1 MLVRHARRKFWEAR
15 DTDPRQVHH
24 ALETLREVFQL
35 ERAFREL
42 SPTDRARQRRA
53 TTWPIVQAFQAWGQA
68 LSLSEPPKSP
78 LAKAAGYV
86 LRQWDSLVVF
96 IDTGDIPAHNNLSE
110 LLLRQPVVG
119 RKNWLFA
126 GSEGGAQTAATWF
139 SLIGSCMVNAIDPW
153 LYLSD
158 VLPQLNAW
166 PANRVL
172 ELEPTAWRARRLSP
186 RA

>member
-1 MLVRHARRKFWEAR
+1 MAEYEFDTEGVKKTFTFMNRKAPYG
-15 DTDPRQVHH
+15 TVY
-24 ALETLREVFQL
+24 ALEVL
-35 ERAFREL
+35 ETVLISAAFEQNV
-42 SPTDRARQRRA
+42 S
-53 TTWPIVQAFQAWGQA
+53 
-68 LSLSEPPKSP
+68 
-78 LAKAAGYV
+78 
-86 LRQWDSLVVF
+86 VVF
-96 IDTGDIPAHNNLSE
+96 IDDGNIPAHNNLSE
-110 LLLRQPVVG
+110 LLIRQPVVG

-172 ELEPTAWRARRLSP
+172 ELEPAAWRARRLSQ